1 MDCHRKGQIQRREG
15 FRSSGSPKFA
25 ENTLSG
31 VPEGLILLKF
41 TFPEFRKPKIH

>member
-15 FRSSGSPKFA
+15 FRTSGSPKFA

-31 VPEGLILLKF
+31 PPEALNSLKIH
-41 TFPEFRKPKIH
+41 FPEFRKV